1 MRALLLNSAYQ
12 GLGFIS
18 WKRAIKLIVK
28 GRADLVS
35 TWDQDIGYGSGS
47 MKYPAVVR
55 LNKYIPRHIKKR
67 RYNRVGV
74 FRRDKYTCLY
84 CLDPNH
90 RILTLNFKW
99 MPLGDLQVGDS
110 LIGFDEDLNSSLR
123 REYKESIVESH
134 FFDHDELF
142 EVKLEDGTIFKVTK
156 EHQWL
161 VRPKGKAYKWCS
173 TLNIQDKLI
182 PRLFDVWDTDY
193 SRDAGWLSGIFDGEG
208 WVRNNRCLAVGV
220 AQNPGFVLNNIINI
234 LKNYGFAFS
243 LTSVSGDCK
252 RVCIKGNCRQKLK
265 LLGTIRPERLIA
277 NITPEHLGVIRADE
291 YLKVTSVKS
300 IGRGPIVKMK
310 TSTGTFIADGFPHH
324 NCGYKGTHK
333 DLTIDHVVPRDHGGQ
348 TTWQNCA
355 TSCYDCNNVK
365 SNRTP
370 KQAGMRLSR
379 KPFVPSQTIW
389 HEYNLLGNKHPDWKM
404 YVEGF
409 QSNDGF

>member
-18 WKRAIKLIVK
+18 WKRAIKLIIK

-84 CLDPNH
+84 C
-90 RILTLNFKW
+90 
-99 MPLGDLQVGDS
+99 
-110 LIGFDEDLNSSLR
+110 
-123 REYKESIVESH
+123 
-134 FFDHDELF
+134 
-142 EVKLEDGTIFKVTK
+142 
-156 EHQWL
+156 
-161 VRPKGKAYKWCS
+161 
-173 TLNIQDKLI
+173 
-182 PRLFDVWDTDY
+182 
-193 SRDAGWLSGIFDGEG
+193 
-208 WVRNNRCLAVGV
+208 
-220 AQNPGFVLNNIINI
+220 
-234 LKNYGFAFS
+234 
-243 LTSVSGDCK
+243 
-252 RVCIKGNCRQKLK
+252 
-265 LLGTIRPERLIA
+265 
-277 NITPEHLGVIRADE
+277 
-291 YLKVTSVKS
+291 
-300 IGRGPIVKMK
+300 
-310 TSTGTFIADGFPHH
+310 
-324 NCGYKGTHK
+324 GYKGNHK

-348 TTWQNCA
+348 TTWENCA

-409 QSNDGF
+409 QSNDGFS